1 MFGTQNVPVNK
12 NRYKLQLFF
21 YLFCF
26 RSYLIDYDRW
36 MLNFF
41 FVSKF
46 FCCFVSILFFFLVL
60 GDKLEV
66 CYGEKRTSRGTSDI
80 HTRDKRKQ
88 NTQWWETRKKIQV
101 VGGGRRISKV
111 VSRPKKHTENQKLLN
126 LDPQIFRG
134 HIHART
140 IIGNQDM

>member
-46 FCCFVSILFFFLVL
+46 FCCFVSILFFFWSLAINLRCVTARK
-60 GDKLEV
+60 GRLEAQAI
-66 CYGEKRTSRGTSDI
+66 YIQEIRENK
-80 HTRDKRKQ
+80 TRNGGRHV
-88 NTQWWETRKKIQV
+88 KKYRSW
-101 VGGGRRISKV
+101 GGGEADI
-111 VSRPKKHTENQKLLN
+111 
-126 LDPQIFRG
+126 
-134 HIHART
+134 
-140 IIGNQDM
+140 